1 MKAPQ
6 ECASIEDIR
15 FAIDT
20 LDHEILEL
28 LGKRFQ
34 YVKAITHFKKTADDV
49 RAPVRRAQVL
59 QQRRIWAAEQGINPD
74 VIEQMYSLL
83 IDYFISAEMQE
94 MGIVI
99 ATSSPEPTVAEP
111 TVIEPT
117 VTGAT
122 AGKPGTVESGGDSS
136 KHP

>member
-1 MKAPQ
+1 
-6 ECASIEDIR
+6 
-15 FAIDT
+15 
-20 LDHEILEL
+20 
-28 LGKRFQ
+28 
-34 YVKAITHFKKTADDV
+34 
-49 RAPVRRAQVL
+49 
-59 QQRRIWAAEQGINPD
+59 
-74 VIEQMYSLL
+74 VIEQMYSML

-111 TVIEPT
+111 TVAEPT
-117 VTGAT
+117 VTEAM